1 MAADSV
7 WSAIGR
13 EPSDWIRKVSIVSA
27 HARNEPRSI
36 TDGGN
41 VFCGIAGCG
50 ITYCS
55 MKATHFVVPK
65 IVPGIVPSIVPS
77 IVPGI
82 DPQIIA

>member
-13 EPSDWIRKVSIVSA
+13 EPPDLIRKVSIVST
-27 HARNEPRSI
+27 HARNEARSI
-36 TDGGN
+36 TGVGN

-50 ITYCS
+50 ITYCG

-65 IVPGIVPSIVPS
+65 IAPGIVPS